1 MSMKS
6 IKVLSLLILTSLF
19 CFTGTA
25 LAAEAATGTDGSW
38 LDMLKP
44 LYDAM
49 AGGHYAYAG
58 ALTIIVMVALVK
70 RYLGDKWSW
79 LHSDAGG
86 SAMALTA
93 AAATAAATSLAA
105 PGAVMSLD
113 LMKSALLVGV
123 GAAGG
128 YAVLK
133 NLIVEP
139 LLIPLRS
146 KMPAWAQPI
155 LGAVIWIFDHQDSGA
170 QAVKQAEQA
179 GDAAVKAAP
188 AQGASAAT
196 GAPTDVK

>member
-1 MSMKS
+1 MNTKS
-6 IKVLSLLILTSLF
+6 IKIGALLVLTALLA
-19 CFTGTA
+19 FTGTA
-25 LAAEAATGTDGSW
+25 LAAEAATGADGSW

-49 AGGHYAYAG
+49 AGGHYAYAA

-70 RYLGDKWSW
+70 RYLGDKWTW

-105 PGAVMSLD
+105 PGATMTLD

-139 LLIPLRS
+139 LLIPLQA
-146 KMPAWAQPI
+146 KAPAWAKPI
-155 LGAVIWIFDHQDSGA
+155 LQLVIWIFDKPDA
-170 QAVKQAEQA
+170 IKIAEAA
-179 GDAAVKAAP
+179 GSAAVAAQP
-188 AQGASAAT
+188 AQGATAST

>member
-1 MSMKS
+1 MTIKS
-6 IKVLSLLILTSLF
+6 IKIAALLAVVSLLA
-19 CFTGTA
+19 FTGTA

-38 LDMLKP
+38 LDALRP

-49 AGGHYAYAG
+49 AGGHYAYAA

-70 RYLGDKWSW
+70 RYLGDKWTW

-105 PGAVMSLD
+105 PGATLTLD
-113 LMKSALLVGV
+113 VMKSALLVGV

-139 LLIPLRS
+139 ILIPLQA
-146 KMPAWAQPI
+146 KAPAWAKPI
-155 LGAVIWIFDHQDSGA
+155 LQMVIWIFDKPDA
-170 QAVKQAEQA
+170 IKQAEAA
-179 GDAAVKAAP
+179 GASAVAAQP
-188 AQGASAAT
+188 AQGVAAT
-196 GAPTDVK
+196 TGTPTDVK